1 VEFCIYVT
9 VPFRFHFWS
18 VHVTISRIAKCARQ
32 KYTCLPYPLP
42 PKPDPSYFLFGGI
55 WYSFEWIYGTQFK
68 TLNSGKQSRFS
79 LLSKTYN
86 SHWRR
91 ASSNKGVKEWN
102 SSCHASRWWTGRAL
116 SPFHRK
122 GRPLSKVLQL
132 IRRKY
137 LGWFLFCIW
146 DIRVQKQECIQLLI
160 PSCQKQTC

>member
-1 VEFCIYVT
+1 MEFCIYVT
-9 VPFRFHFWS
+9 VPFHFHFG
-18 VHVTISRIAKCARQ
+18 Q
-32 KYTCLPYPLP
+32 YTSPSQVLQNVQDKKIPVSHILVP
-42 PKPDPSYFLFGGI
+42 PNQIHHIFFSAAFDIVLNGDMELSLRL
-55 WYSFEWIYGTQFK
+55 WIR
-68 TLNSGKQSRFS
+68 GKQSRFN

-146 DIRVQKQECIQLLI
+146 DIRVQKQECIQCLI

>member
-1 VEFCIYVT
+1 MEFCILCDGSILLSFLVST
-9 VPFRFHFWS
+9 RHHLTF
-18 VHVTISRIAKCARQ
+18 AKCARQ
-32 KYTCLPYPLP
+32 NTPVSHILFP
-42 PKPDPSYFLFGGI
+42 PNQIHHIFFSVAFDILLNGYMELSLRL
-55 WYSFEWIYGTQFK
+55 WIQ
-68 TLNSGKQSRFS
+68 GKQSRFN

-116 SPFHRK
+116 RAFHSN

-137 LGWFLFCIW
+137 LEWFSFCIW
-146 DIRVQKQECIQLLI
+146 DIHVQKQECIQCLI
-160 PSCQKQTC
+160 PSCQKETC